1 MTSLKGTIII
11 HSQFMVDEVGMFS
24 EISYSL
30 FLQLCLDSF
39 EHFQRPILVPV
50 LSLSIFV
57 VLELIFIEDG
67 NRVAVL

>member
-1 MTSLKGTIII
+1 
-11 HSQFMVDEVGMFS
+11 MVDEVGMCS

-39 EHFQRPILVPV
+39 EHFQQPILVPV